1 MDAAH
6 EDLADFTV
14 NELAKRGASYAEAR
28 LEIYK
33 GTGFLVKN
41 GIVDAAAFDTVQGI
55 GIRYI
60 LDGTLGFFDTNIL
73 EKDKIKQLLDSSL
86 KTTKKS
92 VKIGDKT
99 LLSRENAFQKK
110 YKVEQ
115 KIKLANIDPD
125 EKLEF
130 MLDLDKALLDLKI
143 DIPTRY
149 FSYEDE
155 VMEKYY
161 VNSEGSKIL
170 AEIPRVDLFYI
181 FTIKEKNETIQK
193 HWQYGNTGG
202 FEFVKNWKLEDT
214 LIREAKA
221 LYKNIKEGKKTPSG
235 KMDVIVAP
243 EVTGIMTHES
253 IGHPYEAD
261 RILGRE
267 GAQAGE
273 SFVTA
278 GMVGSQIGSEMVT
291 AVDDPTI
298 PNSFG
303 YFLFDDEGVPAK
315 RKFLMKEGR
324 INELLHNR
332 ETSASLGMK
341 NNGSSRAKVYDVE
354 AIVRMSNTFVLPG
367 DWKEDEI
374 IKDTKHGIYLK
385 NFMEWNIDD
394 VRLNQR
400 YVGNEAYLVENG
412 EIKYP
417 IKRPTIEITTPV
429 LWKAVDAISNK
440 IEYHAATCGKGE
452 PMQGIPVWMGGP
464 TMRLS
469 KIAIK

>member
-1 MDAAH
+1 
-6 EDLADFTV
+6 
-14 NELAKRGASYAEAR
+14 
-28 LEIYK
+28 
-33 GTGFLVKN
+33 
-41 GIVDAAAFDTVQGI
+41 
-55 GIRYI
+55 
-60 LDGTLGFFDTNIL
+60 
-73 EKDKIKQLLDSSL
+73 
-86 KTTKKS
+86 
-92 VKIGDKT
+92 
-99 LLSRENAFQKK
+99 
-110 YKVEQ
+110 
-115 KIKLANIDPD
+115 
-125 EKLEF
+125 
-130 MLDLDKALLDLKI
+130 
-143 DIPTRY
+143 
-149 FSYEDE
+149 
-155 VMEKYY
+155 
-161 VNSEGSKIL
+161 
-170 AEIPRVDLFYI
+170 
-181 FTIKEKNETIQK
+181 
-193 HWQYGNTGG
+193 
-202 FEFVKNWKLEDT
+202 
-214 LIREAKA
+214 
-221 LYKNIKEGKKTPSG
+221 
-235 KMDVIVAP
+235 
-243 EVTGIMTHES
+243 
-253 IGHPYEAD
+253 
-261 RILGRE
+261 
-267 GAQAGE
+267 
-273 SFVTA
+273 
-278 GMVGSQIGSEMVT
+278 MVGSQIGSEMVT